1 MGATV
6 SNIFYDLVMVPVYY
20 REAWDG
26 LRLFL
31 STPMKTESLD
41 ALGAT
46 VSNIIYDLVMVP
58 VYCRGA
64 QH

>member
-1 MGATV
+1 ML
-6 SNIFYDLVMVPVYY
+6 SNIIYDLVMVPVYY

-31 STPMKTESLD
+31 FTPMKTESLD
-41 ALGAT
+41 ARGAT
-46 VSNIIYDLVMVP
+46 ESNIIYDLVMVP
-58 VYCRGA
+58 VYYREA